1 MCSPLGLVGTATGI
15 NTLDETRERVGGWFG
30 QGRLADK
37 NQKNPTSVTNNYYN
51 KTGNDFAETKTPNK
65 DTLKAGKK

>member
-1 MCSPLGLVGTATGI
+1 MCTPLGMLPAAI
-15 NTLDETRERVGGWFG
+15 NTLDETRERVGGWMG

-37 NQKNPTSVTNNYYN
+37 NNKPTKVTNNYYN
-51 KTGNDFAETKTPNK
+51 RTADEAAAENTPNK